1 MNRLGILALAL
12 AVSAGGLMLAAY
24 GAREL
29 ASLIPL
35 GPPPRWLAP
44 VSGSVT
50 SICVVVALLLRRRRE
65 VPKDDERLT
74 PLVRRNP
81 QTGVR
86 EL

>member
-12 AVSAGGLMLAAY
+12 AVSAGGLLLTAD
-24 GAREL
+24 GAREF
-29 ASLIPL
+29 ASLMPFN
-35 GPPPRWLAP
+35 PPPKWLVP
-44 VSGSVT
+44 VSGGVT
-50 SICVVVALLLRRRRE
+50 SICVVVALLLERRRE